1 MVGVAMKVTRR
12 GSLSVSE
19 RLALSRIGRSA
30 NMQNNRNHDEYKG
43 SRDQMSR
50 DNRKRWGWDDGKR
63 KIGGSYLRQARVV
76 RWFTVDLSFQVV
88 LFLRRS
94 IAKVR
99 LVTE

>member
-1 MVGVAMKVTRR
+1 MGM
-12 GSLSVSE
+12 E
-19 RLALSRIGRSA
+19 RWKKGR
-30 NMQNNRNHDEYKG
+30 D
-43 SRDQMSR
+43 
-50 DNRKRWGWDDGKR
+50 
-63 KIGGSYLRQARVV
+63 GGSYLRQARVV

>member
-1 MVGVAMKVTRR
+1 
-12 GSLSVSE
+12 
-19 RLALSRIGRSA
+19 
-30 NMQNNRNHDEYKG
+30 
-43 SRDQMSR
+43 MSR
-50 DNRKRWGWDDGKR
+50 DKMENDGYGTMEKGND
-63 KIGGSYLRQARVV
+63 GGSYLRQARVV